1 MTGQDPAARYMIDS
15 VQTPPGG
22 CIGLTPCPGSARFP
36 SARES
41 WQRDL
46 GADFDVIVEWGAS
59 AVVSLVQAAELKSPA
74 LHDLGAH
81 ARRRAM
87 EWYHLPIRDAATPDS
102 EFEARWVEA
111 DARLRALLYEGRN
124 VLVHCMGG
132 LGRSGMI
139 AAARR
144 AGRGAARG
152 DPARAPGAARC
163 DRDGGAGGLRV
174 GVPGGGAVSE

>member
-1 MTGQDPAARYMIDS
+1 
-15 VQTPPGG
+15 
-22 CIGLTPCPGSARFP
+22 
-36 SARES
+36 
-41 WQRDL
+41 
-46 GADFDVIVEWGAS
+46 
-59 AVVSLVQAAELKSPA
+59 
-74 LHDLGAH
+74 
-81 ARRRAM
+81 
-87 EWYHLPIRDAATPDS
+87 YHLPIRDAATPDS

-163 DRDGGAGGLRV
+163 DRDGGAGGLPCWRAGGWRGERV
-174 GVPGGGAVSE
+174 SLYLIMDIDGRARGHGA

>member
-15 VQTPPGG
+15 VQTPPGE

-46 GADFDVIVEWGAS
+46 GADFDVIAEWGAS

-74 LHDLGAH
+74 LDELGAH

-102 EFEARWVEA
+102 EFEARWVRQ
-111 DARLRALLYEGRN
+111 AR
-124 VLVHCMGG
+124 
-132 LGRSGMI
+132 
-139 AAARR
+139 
-144 AGRGAARG
+144 
-152 DPARAPGAARC
+152 PGAIETAAQEDYVLACRVVAR
-163 DRDGGAGGLRV
+163 
-174 GVPGGGAVSE
+174 